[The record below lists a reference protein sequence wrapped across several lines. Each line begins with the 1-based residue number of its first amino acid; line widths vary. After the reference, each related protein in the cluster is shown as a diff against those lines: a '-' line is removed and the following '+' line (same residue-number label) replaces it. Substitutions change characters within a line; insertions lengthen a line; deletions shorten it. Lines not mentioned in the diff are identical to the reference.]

1 MHTEHP
7 NTEHPIDM
15 ASLRNLLAS
24 AFIMCMLSYA
34 TGFSAILAGVHYG
47 PRRTSQC
54 QILKLSSRSPT
65 DSAAR
70 RSTPRT
76 LFWNMA
82 QGQTTVDRV
91 SEVDVDKTFDR
102 VFHSESLNTRGL
114 TVLVNPVMDAALVES
129 AREMSEDRLAHLL
142 SKVEARGCD
151 PLEQQ
156 YRFREVAHRQRSRW
170 DLQLQVPG
178 QGDSNSV
185 WMKLCNAAIAA
196 VEPIIREAQGDA
208 YTGMQPQMIGA
219 VISRPGARVQ
229 RFHCDDTHEHF
240 AAAKADPSYR
250 IYNIFIPLVDLKEDG
265 DGTEFWAAPQLL
277 ESIVHLLSGT
287 REMKKLPNIKGGI
300 QAPACRAGGVI
311 LYDYR
316 TIHRGLA
323 NPEGGRERPVAYV
336 TITTGGARDTYNFP
350 EWTIENAEVDVLEKF
365 PFFQDLQAHGGPP
378 HPPLLCCDSK
388 QYPAIKSFGEF
399 KTKMKIIIL
408 PCITY

>member
-1 MHTEHP
+1 MH
-7 NTEHPIDM
+7 M
-15 ASLRNLLAS
+15 ASLRKLLAS
-24 AFIMCMLSYA
+24 AFILCMLPDA
-34 TGFSAILAGVHYG
+34 TGFSAIPAGVHYG

-54 QILKLSSRSPT
+54 QPFLLKLSARSPT

-323 NPEGGRERPVAYV
+323 NPKGGRERPVAYV
-336 TITTGGARDTYNFP
+336 TIATGGARDTYNFP